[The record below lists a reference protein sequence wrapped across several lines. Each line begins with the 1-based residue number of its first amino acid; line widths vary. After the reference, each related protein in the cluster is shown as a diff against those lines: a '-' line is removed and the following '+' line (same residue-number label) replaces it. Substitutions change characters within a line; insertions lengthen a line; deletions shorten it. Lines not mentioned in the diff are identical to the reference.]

1 MKLVK
6 FLICCHAAIWNVD
19 IWRISLCCLARY
31 LPRLRAYWKHFAL
44 CLAFG
49 KACYHLSVLSAV
61 ILWSGN
67 PSMLGQLIHA
77 FFKKKSS
84 SEARRRGWML
94 PTISHLSKVLLF
106 EPYFCI
112 LSLTPLCPIHPSML
126 IVNECLCLLYLSS
139 KFTSW
144 GIIWI

>member
-1 MKLVK
+1 MKCGYLAYLFMLFSEIFAKAQSLLETFCIV
-6 FLICCHAAIWNVD
+6 FGIWQGLLSLISSICCYIMVWQS
-19 IWRISLCCLARY
+19 IYARSTY
-31 LPRLRAYWKHFAL
+31 SCF
-44 CLAFG
+44 
-49 KACYHLSVLSAV
+49 
-61 ILWSGN
+61 
-67 PSMLGQLIHA
+67 

-139 KFTSW
+139 KFTS
-144 GIIWI
+144 